1 MRIHLKIGKKDA
13 DLVYWIESLPCGCF
27 SHYAVLILQAEVRK
41 KIAVIPVYEQE
52 GISNKT
58 KEVAIY
64 VNDKQVISMIEGLPK
79 GTRAKYIKK
88 IVRKHIN
95 ANFRKNSQRQ
105 DEKQI
110 GEKKPVL
117 PEKISTPQSQT
128 DVVNK
133 NASEEKSA
141 EVNEF
146 RARMMKMANR

>member
-13 DLVYWIESLPCGCF
+13 DLIYWIESLPYGCF

-41 KIAVIPVYEQE
+41 KIAVVPVYEQE
-52 GISNKT
+52 GLSDKT

-64 VNDKQVISMIEGLPK
+64 VNDKQVISLIEGLPK
-79 GTRAKYIKK
+79 GTRARYIKK

-105 DEKQI
+105 DEKQF
-110 GEKKPVL
+110 EENKSVPSQ
-117 PEKISTPQSQT
+117 STVMPNSQT
-128 DVVNK
+128 EVANVNTT
-133 NASEEKSA
+133 EEKPTD
-141 EVNEF
+141 VNDF